1 LPISEFGL
9 RIVVVSKSQEIN
21 RRAVVDELGEVD
33 RQERLWTPSVNPHTA
48 RRVELSAIIQG
59 WYANSP
65 ADSPDTV
72 EGKQYRL
79 EVKPCQF
86 ERVLTPETQAA
97 AFKRFKLLELD
108 PFTVFR
114 ATQASIQLHL
124 GEGFLDAH
132 APKVRTGRRAF
143 TVIAKAAPALQKA
156 A

>member
-1 LPISEFGL
+1 M
-9 RIVVVSKSQEIN
+9 SKSLEAN
-21 RRAVVDELGEVD
+21 RRAVVDEFGEVY

-48 RRVELSAIIQG
+48 RRVELAALISD
-59 WYANSP
+59 WYADSP
-65 ADSPDTV
+65 ADSPDTI

-97 AFKRFKLLELD
+97 AFKRMRLLELD
-108 PFTVFR
+108 PFTVFG
-114 ATQASIQLHL
+114 ATQAAIQKHL
-124 GEGFLDAH
+124 GEGFLDKH

-143 TVIAKAAPALQKA
+143 SVIAKAAPALGKA